1 MKCPYCSEEI
11 QADAKKCRHCGE
23 WLDKPIGDASNRG
36 SADARAVSRGMK
48 QKQFDDQAMGC
59 LGFIA
64 LIIAVALGVWVHW
77 AVGVVVF
84 VVLAVVFGRWYWRE

>member
-11 QADAKKCRHCGE
+11 QEDAKKCRHCGE
-23 WLDKPIGDASNRG
+23 WMDKPADDRG
-36 SADARAVSRGMK
+36 SADARAVTRGLK
-48 QKQFDDQAMGC
+48 QKQFDDQAIGC

-84 VVLAVVFGRWYWRE
+84 LVLAVIFGRWYWRE